1 MTDEN
6 LETRTSE
13 PLFLR
18 IPITRLVLLS
28 ILSCG
33 IYEAYWIYEH
43 WAHLKRRDRLRISP
57 FWRGTLCVFFCHSLF
72 KRIHSDAELRSVQE
86 PHFSP
91 GLLAAGWITTV
102 VITNAIDLAPGP
114 IATVTALLVPSYL
127 FFVPVQNFI
136 NLAIHKREPAQPY
149 HRWAIGHVLCLVL
162 GLAMWGFTIASFTMN
177 GDVLPELP
185 ELSNSV
191 VGIEAKRDQ
200 SGEELACQRLTPCGA
215 RREDFCGRT

>member
-6 LETRTSE
+6 LATRTSE

-18 IPITRLVLLS
+18 IPIARLVLLS

-43 WAHLKRRDRLRISP
+43 WAHLKRRDGLKISP
-57 FWRGTLCVFFCHSLF
+57 FWRGTLCIFFCYSLF
-72 KRIHSDAELRSVQE
+72 KRIHSDVELRSVQE
-86 PHFSP
+86 PPFSP
-91 GLLAAGWITTV
+91 GLLAAGWIATI

-127 FFVPVQNFI
+127 FFVPVQTFI
-136 NLAIHKREPAQPY
+136 NSAIHKREPAQSY
-149 HRWAIGHVLCLVL
+149 HRWSTGHVLCLVL
-162 GLAMWGFTIASFTMN
+162 GLAMWGFTIAPFTMN
-177 GDVLPELP
+177 GDVLPEQP
-185 ELSNSV
+185 ELGNGV

-200 SGEELACQRLTPCGA
+200 NSGELACQHLTPSE
-215 RREDFCGRT
+215 RSREDFCGRT